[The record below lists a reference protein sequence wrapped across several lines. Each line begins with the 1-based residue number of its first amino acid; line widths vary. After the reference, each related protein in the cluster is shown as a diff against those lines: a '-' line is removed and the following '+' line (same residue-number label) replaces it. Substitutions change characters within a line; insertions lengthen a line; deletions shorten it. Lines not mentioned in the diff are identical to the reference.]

1 MKDFLDKFIRE
12 SKAAAIAAR
21 FFYQFMAACYWIWS
35 TIIRRIIV
43 PFDFIIRPLYRW
55 WRAGWDKVVYDK
67 HKSFRYSRAGMYLT
81 ATLVFI
87 YFIPTFALLIMQ
99 TSFYLM
105 TGGIDEVY
113 LTQSQ
118 EIYPD
123 DDIHSVK
130 GCVSLPCSDQT
141 SIYYRVGPS
150 TFNQVWSI
158 VHQHDIFIPDNV
170 AAAVP
175 PGLNACKVRA
185 YGFRA
190 KFLIRKMDIYP
201 DALEIEC
208 EPVAKVSPM
217 QSLMGR

>member
-1 MKDFLDKFIRE
+1 MLKDFLGKFIKE
-12 SKAAAIAAR
+12 SKAVAITAR

-35 TIIRRIIV
+35 TIIRRIII
-43 PFDFIIRPLYRW
+43 PFDFVFGRLWRL

-67 HKSFRYSRAGMYLT
+67 YKSFRYTRAGMYLT

-87 YFIPTFALLIMQ
+87 YFIPTFALLLMQ
-99 TSFYLM
+99 TSFYML
-105 TGGIDEVY
+105 TSGVDEVY

-130 GCVSLPCSDQT
+130 GCTSLPCSDQV
-141 SIYYRVGPS
+141 SIYYRVAPS
-150 TFNQVWSI
+150 TFNLLWSLT
-158 VHQHDIFIPDNV
+158 HQGDLFLPDNV

-175 PGLNACKVRA
+175 PGLSACKVHA

-201 DALEIEC
+201 DALEIMC
-208 EPVAKVSPM
+208 EPIKN
-217 QSLMGR
+217 